1 MKTLFIIATI
11 PFFFASC
18 AQDSLTG
25 DSYSRSGAGQAQ
37 TVRMGTITSIRYVKI
52 EGDSTAGT
60 IVGAA
65 AGGLLGNQIGSGS
78 GRTAATVGG
87 ALAGGVGG
95 SYAGKA
101 ITSKQGLEIQVD
113 LDEGG
118 TVSIVQQENPREPF
132 AEGERVR
139 VLSGGGRDRVTH

>member
-1 MKTLFIIATI
+1 MKRLLIIAAV

-25 DSYSRSGAGQAQ
+25 DSYSRNSAGQAQ
-37 TVRMGTITSIRYVKI
+37 TVRTGTITSIRYVKI

-87 ALAGGVGG
+87 ALAGGIGG

-101 ITSKQGLEIQVD
+101 ITSKQGIEIQVR

-132 AEGERVR
+132 AVGERVR
-139 VLSGGGRDRVTH
+139 VLSGSGRDRVTH

>member
-1 MKTLFIIATI
+1 MKFILIIATV
-11 PFFFASC
+11 PLLFASC

-25 DSYSRSGAGQAQ
+25 DSYSRSGTGQAQ
-37 TVRMGTITSIRYVKI
+37 TVRTGTITSIRYVKI

-60 IVGAA
+60 IIGAA
-65 AGGLLGNQIGSGS
+65 AGGLLGNQVGSGS

-101 ITSKQGLEIQVD
+101 VTAKQGLEIEVR

-118 TVSIVQQENPREPF
+118 SVSIVQQENPREPF

-139 VLSGGGRDRVTH
+139 VLSGSGRDRVTH